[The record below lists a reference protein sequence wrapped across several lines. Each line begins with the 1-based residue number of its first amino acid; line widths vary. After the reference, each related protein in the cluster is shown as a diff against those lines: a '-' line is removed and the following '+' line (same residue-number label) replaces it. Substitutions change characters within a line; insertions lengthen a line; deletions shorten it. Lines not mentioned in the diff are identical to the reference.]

1 MTETVRVRRCVKYVP
16 IVQRTAVAPVFVR
29 SFTDV
34 KDEVQQPFDTAV
46 LEFLV
51 CPLSKKPLR

>member
-1 MTETVRVRRCVKYVP
+1 MTETVRVHLCVKHAP
-16 IVQRTAVAPVFVR
+16 LKQRTTAASVFVR
-29 SFTDV
+29 SFTDA
-34 KDEVQQPFDTAV
+34 KDEVQQPFDTSV